1 MKKIV
6 AFLLAAILLI
16 TVFAGCSGE
25 QKTEESLPSPVAFK
39 VGEMEF
45 TVEDMN
51 YMYMTSFNDVY
62 NTFYNYYGEY
72 FSSLLDISKPLE
84 EQMLDENRSWHQYI
98 IEITMDSTKAVAG
111 IYQTAMENGFVLPEE
126 YQKDIDTFD
135 EQLASI
141 AEEVGMTKEE
151 YLYYS
156 YGENV
161 SIEAVKKMT
170 EIQIVSNAYME
181 AYREGIEVSE
191 EDIEAYYSA
200 NKKDID
206 TVDFQ
211 FYTNYYGAAEG
222 EEPVLTKEEAEAQ
235 ANSLAA
241 AESKEEFISLAKEFT
256 TDEKQKLAFE
266 EGEPTLFSGA
276 SYTST
281 GIEEV
286 SEWLFDEN
294 RKAGDTMVYHDE
306 EYTGYIAM
314 MFERRVDP
322 DYDYVNVRHALIVPE
337 EAEDGSVSDEAWA
350 DAEAKANEIYN
361 GYLAGEMTEEAFGEL
376 AKEYSSDGNAAQGG
390 IYENVRKGQMVPTF
404 NDWCFDETRTAGD
417 TGIVKTPYG
426 YHLMYFVGFGDN
438 NLTATVKPLVVNEK
452 FNAFVAECEVNYSA
466 ESTDEME
473 NVGGMLDDIINS
485 AKEVAGTTTHTPS
498 ETEKETKSY
507 TGIIIGVL
515 VAIILVCI
523 VIIIKNGGKK
533 KVEPIAEI
541 EEYEESVLE
550 ATDEDLTEEELLAEE
565 TFEENS
571 SEETEETE
579 EEATEE

>member
-1 MKKIV
+1 MKKFV
-6 AFLLAAILLI
+6 AFLLAAMLLV
-16 TVFAGCSGE
+16 TMFAGCSGE
-25 QKTEESLPSPVAFK
+25 QKTEEDAPSPVAFK

-72 FSSLLDISKPLE
+72 LNYILDVSKPLE
-84 EQMLDENRSWHQYI
+84 EQMLEEDRSWHQYI
-98 IEITMDSTKAVAG
+98 IEITIDSTKALAG
-111 IYQTAMENGFVLPEE
+111 VYQTAMKNGFVLPEE
-126 YQKDIDTFD
+126 HQKDIDTFD
-135 EQLASI
+135 EQLESI
-141 AEEVGMTKEE
+141 ASEVGMTKEE
-151 YLYYS
+151 YLFYS
-156 YGENV
+156 YGEDV

-181 AYREGIEVSE
+181 AYREDIEVSE
-191 EDIEAYYSA
+191 EDVEAYYSS

-211 FYTNYYGAAEG
+211 FYTSYYGAAEG
-222 EEPVLTKEEAEAQ
+222 EEPALTKEEAEAQ
-235 ANSLAA
+235 ANKLVAV
-241 AESKEEFISLAKEFT
+241 ESKEEFISLAKEFT

-306 EYTGYIAM
+306 EFTGYIAM

-322 DYDYVNVRHALIVPE
+322 DYDYVNVRHALIAPE
-337 EAEDGSVSDEAWA
+337 KAEDGSISDEAWA
-350 DAEAKANEIYN
+350 NAEAKANEIYD
-361 GYLAGEMTEEAFGEL
+361 GYLAGETTEEAFAEL
-376 AKEYSSDGNAAQGG
+376 AKEHSADGNAAQGG
-390 IYENVRKGQMVPTF
+390 IYENVKKGQMVPTF
-404 NDWCFDETRTAGD
+404 NDWCFDEARQPGD
-417 TGIVKTPYG
+417 SGIVKTPYG

-438 NLTATVKPLVVNEK
+438 NLTATIRPIIVNEK

-466 ESTDEME
+466 EATDEME

-485 AKEVAGTTTHTPS
+485 ANEAAGTNTATDSESEKEV
-498 ETEKETKSY
+498 KSY
-507 TGIIIGVL
+507 SEIIIGVL

-533 KVEPIAEI
+533 KAKPS
-541 EEYEESVLE
+541 EETEEAEESVLE

-565 TFEENS
+565 AFEENS
-571 SEETEETE
+571 SEEETA

>member
-1 MKKIV
+1 MKKII
-6 AFLLAAILLI
+6 AFLLAAMLLMTI
-16 TVFAGCSGE
+16 FAGCSGE
-25 QKTEESLPSPVAFK
+25 QKTEEDLPSPVAFK

-72 FSSLLDISKPLE
+72 LSYLLDVTKPLE

-98 IEITMDSTKAVAG
+98 VEITMDSTKAVAG
-111 IYQTAMENGFVLPEE
+111 VYQTAMENGFVLPED

-135 EQLASI
+135 EQLDAI
-141 AEEVGMTKEE
+141 AEEVGMTREE

-181 AYREGIEVSE
+181 AYREEIEVSK
-191 EDIEAYYSA
+191 EDVAAYYSA

-206 TVDFQ
+206 TVSIRYFFTPIYSDEEGSE
-211 FYTNYYGAAEG
+211 YTSEMA
-222 EEPVLTKEEAEAQ
+222 KEQAEA
-235 ANSLAA
+235 LAA
-241 AESKEEFISLAKEFT
+241 VTTAEEFDALAYEYADEEQKKFYDDGATTQISGMT
-256 TDEKQKLAFE
+256 Y
-266 EGEPTLFSGA
+266 SGI
-276 SYTST
+276 

-286 SEWLFDEN
+286 SEWLFDEA
-294 RKAGDTMVYHDE
+294 RVAGETYCYNDE
-306 EYTGYIAM
+306 EGKDYLVV
-314 MFERRVDP
+314 MFEERVDP

-350 DAEAKANEIYN
+350 NAEAKANEIYN

-376 AKEYSSDGNAAQGG
+376 AKEYSADGNAAQGG

-404 NDWCFDETRTAGD
+404 NDWCFDETRTVGD

-438 NLTATVKPLVVNEK
+438 NLTAIVKPLVVNEK
-452 FNAFVAECEVNYSA
+452 FNAFVAECEMNYSA

-485 AKEVAGTTTHTPS
+485 ANEAAGTGTS
-498 ETEKETKSY
+498 EETEKETKSY

-515 VAIILVCI
+515 VAVILVCI
-523 VIIIKNGGKK
+523 IIIIKNGGKK
-533 KVEPIAEI
+533 KAEPIEDN
-541 EEYEESVLE
+541 EELSETEEPILE

-565 TFEENS
+565 AFEENV
-571 SEETEETE
+571 SEEEPE

>member
-1 MKKIV
+1 MKKII
-6 AFLLAAILLI
+6 AFLLAAMLLM

-25 QKTEESLPSPVAFK
+25 QKTEENSPSPVAFK

-72 FSSLLDISKPLE
+72 LSYILDVSKPLE

-98 IEITMDSTKAVAG
+98 IEITMDSTKAIAG
-111 IYQTAMENGFVLPEE
+111 VYQTAIENGFVLPED

-135 EQLASI
+135 EQLASL

-156 YGENV
+156 YGEDV

-181 AYREGIEVSE
+181 AYRAGIEVSE
-191 EDIEAYYSA
+191 EDVEAYYSA
-200 NKKDID
+200 NKKNID

-222 EEPVLTKEEAEAQ
+222 EEPVITKEEAEAQ

-241 AESKEEFISLAKEFT
+241 AKSKEEFISLAKEFT

-276 SYTST
+276 SYEST

-286 SEWLFDEN
+286 SEWLFDES

-322 DYDYVNVRHALIVPE
+322 DYDYVNVRHILLVPPAE
-337 EAEDGSVSDEAWA
+337 EGATPSEQAWTEAESR
-350 DAEAKANEIYN
+350 ANEVLDK
-361 GYLAGEMTEEAFGEL
+361 YLAGEMTEEAFGEL
-376 AKEYSSDGNAAQGG
+376 AKEYSADGNAAQGG
-390 IYENVRKGQMVPTF
+390 IYKNVRKGQMVPTF
-404 NDWCFDETRTAGD
+404 NDWCFDEARVSGD

-426 YHLMYFVGFGDN
+426 YHLMYFVGLGDN
-438 NLTATVKPLVVNEK
+438 NLTATVKPFIVNEK
-452 FNAFVAECEVNYSA
+452 FNAFVAECEMNYSA

-485 AKEVAGTTTHTPS
+485 ANEAAGTGTS
-498 ETEKETKSY
+498 EETEKETKSY
-507 TGIIIGVL
+507 TGIIIGALIAV
-515 VAIILVCI
+515 ILVCI
-523 VIIIKNGGKK
+523 IIIIKNGGKK
-533 KVEPIAEI
+533 KVEPISEI

-550 ATDEDLTEEELLAEE
+550 ATDEDLTEDELAAEE
-565 TFEENS
+565 AFEETVS
-571 SEETEETE
+571 EEETEE
-579 EEATEE
+579 